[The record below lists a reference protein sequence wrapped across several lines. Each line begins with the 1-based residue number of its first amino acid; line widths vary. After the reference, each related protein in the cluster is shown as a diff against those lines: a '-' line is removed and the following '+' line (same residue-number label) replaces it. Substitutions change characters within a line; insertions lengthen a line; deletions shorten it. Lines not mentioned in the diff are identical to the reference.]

1 MVVLF
6 LQDLEGYKLRGS
18 RRGWLVRWGWRLG
31 VLQSV
36 VSVHGDDHLKFS
48 ITHFLK
54 VTEKHTPSTLAREFL
69 DFLASGLK

>member
-48 ITHFLK
+48 ITHF
-54 VTEKHTPSTLAREFL
+54 
-69 DFLASGLK
+69 